1 MRRIL
6 PATFAMFAGALL
18 LAACGSSTSSG
29 VVVSGTPSLSLSVP
43 LTSVGCTTN
52 DTCYAVGTTGVDSRV
67 TTAAQYS
74 DSGHAWHAVAAPPAP
89 LSSIT
94 ASSCWSTGCLFG
106 GTNENGADLLWSVA
120 DHGSVTT
127 VASPARGAG
136 VLSISCYATATCT
149 VLDQGAD
156 GSARLSAT
164 TNAGATWSTPTVIHF
179 AAPSDGSSGSPAT
192 ALGFTA
198 LSGSCLSSLNCVV
211 AGSWNATGTVSVE
224 ITEDG
229 GVTWMPG
236 AATTWTSLSDLRCQ
250 SNWCVARAVGSG
262 GQGVLVTSSTDGESW
277 TTPSSQDGH
286 TLQSLACVSVHR
298 CAAITENGGPS
309 SRLAISSK
317 KAWSDVTL
325 RYVPNAL
332 VSIACGDQVCAAV
345 SAQSV
350 VSIGV

>member
-1 MRRIL
+1 
-6 PATFAMFAGALL
+6 MFAGALL
-18 LAACGSSTSSG
+18 LAACGSSTSSS
-29 VVVSGTPSLSLSVP
+29 VVVDGTPSISLSVP

-74 DSGHAWHAVAAPPAP
+74 DQGHTWHAVAAPPAP

-94 ASSCWSTGCLFG
+94 ASSCWGTGCLFG
-106 GTNENGADLLWSVA
+106 GSNENGADLLWSVE

-127 VASPARGAG
+127 EASPARGAG

-149 VLDQGAD
+149 VLDQGTD
-156 GSARLSAT
+156 GSARLSTT
-164 TNAGATWSTPTVIHF
+164 TNAGATWSSPTVIHW
-179 AAPSDGSSGSPAT
+179 AAPTNGSPGSPAT
-192 ALGFTA
+192 AQGFTA

-211 AGSWNATGTVSVE
+211 AGSWNATGTVSVD

-236 AATTWTSLSDLRCQ
+236 AATTWTSLSDLHCQ
-250 SNWCVARAVGSG
+250 SNWCVARAVGSDG
-262 GQGVLVTSSTDGESW
+262 RGVLVTSATDGVSW
-277 TTPSSQDGH
+277 TTPSSQDGNS
-286 TLQSLACVSVHR
+286 LQSLSCVSVHR
-298 CAAITENGGPS
+298 CAAITANGGS
-309 SRLAISSK
+309 SSGLGISFK
-317 KAWSDVTL
+317 RAWSDVTL
-325 RYVPNAL
+325 RYVPNGL
-332 VSIACGDQVCAAV
+332 VSIACGDKVCTAV